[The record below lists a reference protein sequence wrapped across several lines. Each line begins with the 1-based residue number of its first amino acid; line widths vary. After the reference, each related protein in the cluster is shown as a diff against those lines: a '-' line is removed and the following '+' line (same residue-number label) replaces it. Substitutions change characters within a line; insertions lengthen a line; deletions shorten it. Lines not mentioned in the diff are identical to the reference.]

1 MASVV
6 KSFALSGVDAYEID
20 VETKKIEGQPLISIV
35 GLGDLAVKEARERVE
50 SALTDEKYVFPQ
62 MKMVINLA
70 PSDMKKSGSH
80 FDLPIALGL
89 LLETKQIKSEKIQ
102 SFGFIGELSLNGR
115 LRACTGI
122 LPMTIRAKE
131 CGIRNIVV
139 PKENIKEA
147 SLVQGV
153 NVYGFDSLRQVVD
166 FLEDKE
172 PYQSSIYDIP
182 LKDEINPQKVDFQ
195 EVQGQEAM
203 IEYIVIAAAGGHNL
217 LMLGTPGCGKSMI
230 AKRIPT
236 ILPSMTEE
244 EALEVTKIY
253 SVAGLLRGKG
263 QLIKERPF
271 RAPHHNASTNSLI
284 GGGNNATPGEIS
296 LAHNG
301 VLFLDEIAEFG
312 KKTLEALRQPMEDQV
327 VTISRVKY
335 TNTFPASFMLVAAMN
350 PCPCGNFGNHKCRC
364 SDYEVVKYR
373 QKISGPILDRMDIQ
387 RYVQPVKFRD
397 LSEGKPGTSSKDLR
411 VRVEFARKIQQERYK
426 HISGI
431 NCNAQMGHALVKEFC
446 QPEPEGE
453 RLLQMAYD
461 KYQYSA
467 RAFQKYLK
475 IARTFADMEGA
486 EKIRKKDIAA
496 ALMAREMEREWAS
509 MTVIQGAD

>member
-1 MASVV
+1 MASIV
-6 KSFALSGVDAYEID
+6 KSFALSGVDAYVID
-20 VETKKIEGQPLISIV
+20 VETKKIEGQPMISIV

-50 SALTDEKYVFPQ
+50 SAINDEKYVFPQ
-62 MKMVINLA
+62 SKIVINLA

-89 LLETKQIKSEKIQ
+89 LLETKQIKSEKLQ
-102 SFGFIGELSLNGR
+102 SFGFIGELSLNAR

-122 LPMTIRAKE
+122 LPMAIRAKE
-131 CGIRNIVV
+131 SGIKNIVV
-139 PKENIKEA
+139 PKDNIKEA

-153 NVYGFDSLRQVVD
+153 NVHGFDTLRQVVD

-172 PYQSSIYDIP
+172 PYQSSICHISQETGVD
-182 LKDEINPQKVDFQ
+182 PQKVDFQ

-312 KKTLEALRQPMEDQV
+312 KKTIEALRQPMEDQV

-350 PCPCGNFGNHKCRC
+350 PCPCGYYGNDKCRC

-387 RYVQPVKFRD
+387 RYVQPVKFDD
-397 LSEGKPGTSSKDLR
+397 LSKGKPGTSSKELR
-411 VRVEFARKIQQERYK
+411 ERVEIARRVQQERYK
-426 HISGI
+426 QIDGI

-446 QPEPEGE
+446 KLEPEGE
-453 RLLQMAYD
+453 RLLQLAYD
-461 KYQYSA
+461 RYQYSA

-496 ALMAREMEREWAS
+496 ALMGREMEREGAS
-509 MTVIQGAD
+509 MAVLQGVD